1 MKTSAN
7 SSYKRLAG
15 IATRLTIIR
24 TKPEI
29 EKMIKKHLVL
39 IGITISLILLL
50 IAISIYPGGT
60 YQDKNSVGFDWS
72 KNYISNLFEAKAL
85 NGSQNVSIVWAF
97 FGMFLYSISCAI
109 FFVNMSKKIPEKVF
123 KNIIKYTGILIM
135 PFTFLIVTP
144 LHDLMLNISN
154 FLFWNCIVA
163 ITVFV
168 FMTKLHFFKVY
179 NVVCL
184 LIFFY
189 AVYIHTSSNWDL
201 LPIIAKLN
209 SISAIFLILGLEYF
223 TKKED
228 FAHIKPRRQH
238 KATNR

>member
-1 MKTSAN
+1 M
-7 SSYKRLAG
+7 YK
-15 IATRLTIIR
+15 
-24 TKPEI
+24 KY
-29 EKMIKKHLVL
+29 LVL

-60 YQDKNSVGFDWS
+60 YQDKNSDGFDWS

-85 NGSQNVSIVWAF
+85 NGSQNVSRVWAF
-97 FGMFLYSISCAI
+97 CGMFSYSISCAI
-109 FFVNMSKKIPEKVF
+109 FFVNMSKKIPSKLF
-123 KNIIKYTGILIM
+123 KDIIKYTGLLIM

-154 FLFWNCIVA
+154 FLFWNCIVTV
-163 ITVFV
+163 TVFI

-179 NVVCL
+179 NVFCL

-189 AVYIHTSSNWDL
+189 AVYLHSTSNWDL

-223 TKKED
+223 TKMKD
-228 FAHIKPRRQH
+228 FAHISIV
-238 KATNR
+238 

>member
-1 MKTSAN
+1 M
-7 SSYKRLAG
+7 LAI

-29 EKMIKKHLVL
+29 EKMIKKYLVL
-39 IGITISLILLL
+39 IGITISVILLL

-85 NGSQNVSIVWAF
+85 NGSQNSSRIWAF
-97 FGMFLYSISCAI
+97 FGMFVYSISCSI
-109 FFVNMSKKIPEKVF
+109 FFVNMSKKIPEKNF
-123 KNIIKYTGILIM
+123 KSIIKYTGILIM
-135 PFTFLIVTP
+135 PFTFLIITP
-144 LHDLMLNISN
+144 FHDLMLNISS

-163 ITVFV
+163 ITVFI
-168 FMTKLHFFKVY
+168 FMTKLHFFKIY
-179 NVVCL
+179 NIICL

-189 AVYIHTSSNWDL
+189 AVLIHTSSNWDL
-201 LPIIAKLN
+201 LPIIAKIN
-209 SISAIFLILGLEYF
+209 SISSILLILGLEYF

-228 FAHIKPRRQH
+228 FAHIKARRQH
-238 KATNR
+238 TEKATNC

>member
-1 MKTSAN
+1 
-7 SSYKRLAG
+7 
-15 IATRLTIIR
+15 
-24 TKPEI
+24 
-29 EKMIKKHLVL
+29 MIKKHLVL
-39 IGITISLILLL
+39 LGLTLSLILLL
-50 IAISIYPGGT
+50 VAISIYPGGT

-72 KNYISNLFEAKAL
+72 ENYISNLFEANAL

-97 FGMFLYSISCAI
+97 LGMFLYSISCAI
-109 FFVNMSKKIPEKVF
+109 FFVNMSKKITDKIF
-123 KNIIKYTGILIM
+123 KNIIKYAGILIM

-154 FLFWNCIVA
+154 FLFWNCIVV

-168 FMTKLHFFKVY
+168 FMTKLHFFKVF

-189 AVYIHTSSNWDL
+189 AVYIHSSSNWDL
-201 LPIIAKLN
+201 LPIIAKIN

-228 FAHIKPRRQH
+228 FAHIKPRNQH
-238 KATNR
+238 PR